1 MAEVQYAGEYEL
13 QTCEI
18 IASSG
23 VVDEISNNIVE
34 INLFE
39 NIFSSSLTGSII
51 FADTN
56 NLTDNLPIIGQEYIS
71 IKIITPGMEY
81 LAIDFTENVFC
92 LYEVGNKTPATPKS
106 EIVEIKF
113 CSPELL
119 RNERVRVSKS
129 FEDTTDEIVKEVLQN
144 PKLINTKKQ
153 IFVEKTSGI
162 RKIVSPNYHPFKFI
176 ANLARESIS
185 VHDNSP
191 HFLFYESIEGYN
203 FRIIYEM
210 FSN

>member
-23 VVDEISNNIVE
+23 VVAEISNNIVE

-71 IKIITPGMEY
+71 IKIITPGMEVP
-81 LAIDFTENVFC
+81 I
-92 LYEVGNKTPATPKS
+92 
-106 EIVEIKF
+106 
-113 CSPELL
+113 
-119 RNERVRVSKS
+119 
-129 FEDTTDEIVKEVLQN
+129 
-144 PKLINTKKQ
+144 
-153 IFVEKTSGI
+153 
-162 RKIVSPNYHPFKFI
+162 
-176 ANLARESIS
+176 
-185 VHDNSP
+185 
-191 HFLFYESIEGYN
+191 
-203 FRIIYEM
+203 
-210 FSN
+210 

>member
-23 VVDEISNNIVE
+23 VVAEISNNIVE

-71 IKIITPGMEY
+71 IKIITPGMED
-81 LAIDFTENVFC
+81 LAIDFKELIIGFDIA
-92 LYEVGNKTPATPKS
+92 G
-106 EIVEIKF
+106 
-113 CSPELL
+113 PELNFL
-119 RNERVRVSKS
+119 PSMYKDSFLKVKNE
-129 FEDTTDEIVKEVLQN
+129 
-144 PKLINTKKQ
+144 
-153 IFVEKTSGI
+153 
-162 RKIVSPNYHPFKFI
+162 
-176 ANLARESIS
+176 
-185 VHDNSP
+185 
-191 HFLFYESIEGYN
+191 
-203 FRIIYEM
+203 
-210 FSN
+210 SNKHKY